1 MAIARYY
8 SARQDPSR
16 HALLNL
22 ELRLAFLLNEMLSL
36 STDEAIDR
44 GLEPE
49 IWQPI
54 PAPSDEQLEILTQIR
69 IGRSWRVHARRAI
82 IRRARSI
89 RSRSRVIRNEF
100 VVTGRRP
107 YPRLF
112 WELRQLLEALC
123 GIWKSCE

>member
-1 MAIARYY
+1 VSDIPIPVPDDEQLELLSQFQERREARNHRRRAIMQEASLIMCYVHMVIARYY

-49 IWQPI
+49 IWQYV
-54 PAPSDEQLEILTQIR
+54 
-69 IGRSWRVHARRAI
+69 G
-82 IRRARSI
+82 
-89 RSRSRVIRNEF
+89 
-100 VVTGRRP
+100 
-107 YPRLF
+107 
-112 WELRQLLEALC
+112 
-123 GIWKSCE
+123 